1 MPRLPRAKVKPLTF
15 HVERFLERVA
25 SPEFVAEQAQP
36 RRTIYLSGS
45 GKSGLKRLLAI
56 RPKIV
61 PRGFCKPRG
70 DLNQDSTRKKS
81 AEGSTWNWLRGE
93 SRIASI
99 PDEVLDGLARGY
111 KNQDS
116 REVRCESVQAFHVE
130 HVKLCASRFRAA
142 DKSLLS
148 FQTSPLGFA
157 RWTLCSTWNV
167 SGLLKWVRK
176 CWPID
181 CYASP
186 QS

>member
-93 SRIASI
+93 SRIACV
-99 PDEVLDGLARGY
+99 PMRCWTGGGLRY
-111 KNQDS
+111 KTQDS
-116 REVRCESVQAFHVE
+116 RELRCESVEAFHVE
-130 HVKLCASRFRAA
+130 RVKLCASRFRCR
-142 DKSLLS
+142 SRL
-148 FQTSPLGFA
+148 TSHCLHFRLPHLCFA

-167 SGLLKWVRK
+167 LAVEMGLEML
-176 CWPID
+176 
-181 CYASP
+181 AN
-186 QS
+186 

>member
-36 RRTIYLSGS
+36 RRTIYLSRERGS
-45 GKSGLKRLLAI
+45 LGSNACSQFDRRLLHVSSANH
-56 RPKIV
+56 
-61 PRGFCKPRG
+61 GG

-93 SRIASI
+93 SRIACV
-99 PDEVLDGLARGY
+99 PMRCWTGGGLRY
-111 KNQDS
+111 KTQDS
-116 REVRCESVQAFHVE
+116 RELRCESVEAFHVE
-130 HVKLCASRFRAA
+130 HVRLCAPSFRAA

-157 RWTLCSTWNV
+157 RWTLCSTWN
-167 SGLLKWVRK
+167 
-176 CWPID
+176 
-181 CYASP
+181 
-186 QS
+186 

>member
-1 MPRLPRAKVKPLTF
+1 MNHGIKTTSRAQMAPYEWSQVGKSFNSLPVNAIPAISKRSVPRGTLVAFERKNQQPDPINAKLPRAKVKLLTF

-81 AEGSTWNWLRGE
+81 AEGSTWNWLR
-93 SRIASI
+93 
-99 PDEVLDGLARGY
+99 
-111 KNQDS
+111 
-116 REVRCESVQAFHVE
+116 
-130 HVKLCASRFRAA
+130 
-142 DKSLLS
+142 
-148 FQTSPLGFA
+148 
-157 RWTLCSTWNV
+157 
-167 SGLLKWVRK
+167 
-176 CWPID
+176 
-181 CYASP
+181 
-186 QS
+186 